1 MNEWGEEPLTFD
13 RSATWGDKGAFGAE
27 GEGGGEQYL
36 EMIGSQLW
44 VAGMV
49 DLGRFRR
56 VSDFVNLIDGYMVLK
71 DVIVLTRTGDAT
83 RLAIPELRILSDDI
97 AIVGQ
102 LLDDKTAGPVDES
115 AFIEKT
121 TQRLVVIT
129 RTLMIDGDIFIHGEG
144 SIMAF
149 VDAVDPKFIPMNN
162 VRVRWRSD
170 RRLAARF
177 PFALVQRSQI
187 LGVATEGIRL
197 ASPEQTLRK
206 VARLK
211 ATTQRIA
218 ETDGLGGEIGSTV
231 PVADEG
237 APAATAA
244 ADEGGGEG

>member
-1 MNEWGEEPLTFD
+1 MEEWGDTELTLD
-13 RSATWGDKGAFGAE
+13 RKVDVWGGQGGIGGD

-83 RLAIPELRILSDDI
+83 RLAIPELRVLSDDI

-102 LLDDKTAGPVDES
+102 PSDDKTPGSADQS

-129 RTLMIDGDIFIHGEG
+129 RTLMID
-144 SIMAF
+144 
-149 VDAVDPKFIPMNN
+149 
-162 VRVRWRSD
+162 
-170 RRLAARF
+170 
-177 PFALVQRSQI
+177 
-187 LGVATEGIRL
+187 
-197 ASPEQTLRK
+197 
-206 VARLK
+206 
-211 ATTQRIA
+211 
-218 ETDGLGGEIGSTV
+218 
-231 PVADEG
+231 
-237 APAATAA
+237 
-244 ADEGGGEG
+244 